1 MSPILTLAGAQLRA
15 DLRHPRSGK
24 RSASHVATTVVAYGF
39 SGTILALSLGAAPPE
54 HILFVGVSFGIV
66 LSAFGVVGAYDELMG
81 RPREN
86 AWLSTLP
93 ATEREHYVAR
103 LLGIAALVGVMA
115 LSVATPVGIRSTVT
129 HGASLGLTIGVGIV
143 ASIVWTAGLALSVLW
158 SLTLTLPQ
166 RVLRTTLSI
175 ARAVLIAALVLGFQL
190 IGPSAEF
197 LDAPWWPGAWF
208 ADAFLGRSTWGLSV
222 LLFTIG
228 GITGLLGA
236 AFPHRYFGLLRR
248 LAYGARQEER
258 RGRGGRQL
266 LPIEHG
272 IARPGPIRAAYGF
285 ALAAFADDR
294 IVRGRLW
301 PAALLY
307 AGFVVFG
314 WMSDGLGSL
323 FVYESALAASGPLGV
338 LANPATQMHL
348 SILIVLLFCAQS
360 LVQTLQFSDNA
371 EASWVFDALPEVR
384 PRLIQLGAQKAL
396 VVRVLFP
403 LHVGLMALT
412 TAMMPAADGI
422 LHVLYWFAL
431 ACLATR
437 VLALLYRTPPFSR
450 RGDRFS
456 ASSRFGPLLVS
467 LPAGIAAL
475 LLQAMTFTSYA
486 SALGVSLTL
495 LGLSAALAE
504 AVTLW
509 PQRRPAS
516 VAAPEAAPVPA
527 DAA

>member
-24 RSASHVATTVVAYGF
+24 RSASHVATTIVAYGF
-39 SGTILALSLGAAPPE
+39 SGMILALSLGAAPPE
-54 HILFVGVSFGIV
+54 HVLFVGVSFGIV

-81 RPREN
+81 RPKEN

-103 LLGIAALVGVMA
+103 LLGIGALVGVMA
-115 LSVATPVGIRSTVT
+115 LSVATPVSLRTVIA
-129 HGASLGLTIGVGIV
+129 HGFGLGLTIGAGIV
-143 ASIVWTAGLALSVLW
+143 LAIVWTAGLALSVLW
-158 SLTLTLPQ
+158 SLTLSLPQ

-175 ARAVLIAALVLGFQL
+175 ARASLIAALVLGFQL

-222 LLFTIG
+222 LLATIG
-228 GITGLLGA
+228 AITGLLGA

-248 LAYGARQEER
+248 LAYGARQDER

-266 LPIEHG
+266 MPHELAF
-272 IARPGPIRAAYGF
+272 ARPGPVRAAYGF

-307 AGFVVFG
+307 AGFVIFG

-323 FVYESALAASGPLGV
+323 FVHGAAFVDTGPLGV

-348 SILIVLLFCAQS
+348 SVLIVLVFCAQS

-371 EASWVFDALPEVR
+371 EAAWVFTSLPEVR

-403 LHVGLMALT
+403 VHVGLMALT
-412 TAMMPAADGI
+412 TLMMPAADGI
-422 LHVLYWFAL
+422 LHVLYWFSL
-431 ACLATR
+431 SVLATR

-475 LLQAMTFTSYA
+475 LLQAATFTSYT
-486 SALGVSLTL
+486 SALGVSLIL
-495 LGLSAALAE
+495 LGVASVFGE
-504 AVTLW
+504 GVSMW
-509 PQRRPAS
+509 PQRRAALVTHPAP
-516 VAAPEAAPVPA
+516 VPEAA
-527 DAA
+527 

>member
-39 SGTILALSLGAAPPE
+39 SGTILALSLGAAPPD
-54 HILFVGVSFGIV
+54 HVLFVGVSFGIV

-81 RPREN
+81 RPKEN
-86 AWLSTLP
+86 AWLGTLP

-103 LLGIAALVGVMA
+103 LVGIGALVGVMA
-115 LSVATPVGIRSTVT
+115 LSVAAPVGLRMVLA
-129 HGASLGLTIGVGIV
+129 HGAALGLTIAAGIV
-143 ASIVWTAGLALSVLW
+143 AAVVWTAGLALSVLW
-158 SLTLTLPQ
+158 GLTLTLPQ

-175 ARAVLIAALVLGFQL
+175 ARAALIAALVLGFQL
-190 IGPSAEF
+190 IGPSTEF

-222 LLFTIG
+222 LLATIG

-266 LPIEHG
+266 LPVEYS

-323 FVYESALAASGPLGV
+323 FVHGSTLAASGPLGV
-338 LANPATQMHL
+338 LTNPATQMHL

-360 LVQTLQFSDNA
+360 LVQTLQFSDNS
-371 EASWVFDALPEVR
+371 EAAWVFGTLPEVR

-396 VVRVLFP
+396 LARVLFP

-412 TAMMPAADGI
+412 TLMMPAADGI
-422 LHVLYWFAL
+422 LHVLYWFSLSA
-431 ACLATR
+431 LATR
-437 VLALLYRTPPFSR
+437 ILALLYRTPPFSR

-475 LLQAMTFTSYA
+475 LLQAVTFTSYS
-486 SALGVSLTL
+486 SALGVSLIM
-495 LGLSAALAE
+495 LGLAAVLAE
-504 AVTLW
+504 GVTMW
-509 PQRRPAS
+509 PSRRPPS
-516 VAAPEAAPVPA
+516 VPMSMSVPVA
-527 DAA
+527 DAV